1 MATRRRVR
9 RKLHRRSLIDVLFGL
24 STSYVWRARIYEAGL
39 GAELLVDG
47 STLDDLPAP
56 VLAAVRRG
64 RLRYR
69 AAWVPHAWTR
79 GWQGY
84 EDQIMFRLRAE
95 EFPEV
100 EAFSANNPEAIY
112 GQPQRMRDRP

>member
-1 MATRRRVR
+1 MATSRRVR
-9 RKLHRRSLIDVLFGL
+9 RKLHRQSLIDVLFGL
-24 STSYVWRARIYEAGL
+24 SISYIWRARIYEAGL
-39 GAELLVDG
+39 GVELLVDS
-47 STLDDLPAP
+47 STLDDLPTA

-69 AAWVPHAWTR
+69 ASWVPHEWTS

-84 EDQIMFRLRAE
+84 EDQVMFRLRAE
-95 EFPEV
+95 EFPEL

-112 GQPQRMRDRP
+112 GRPSLMRDRT